1 MSRTKTKGPAAAAP
15 KQTAI
20 LLAVGE
26 LRGGGEVIADGDELT
41 AEKLAALKLE
51 DEDVAELI
59 ERGKIARVLARQAEA
74 VGADDLAQAEQ
85 RAVAAEAHA
94 AALQKEVD
102 ELKIKLAASS
112 KPAQ

>member
-1 MSRTKTKGPAAAAP
+1 MSRTKTKGRAAAAP

-74 VGADDLAQAEQ
+74 VGADELASALARADTAETK
-85 RAVAAEAHA
+85 VAE
-94 AALQKEVD
+94 LQKEVD
-102 ELKIKLAASS
+102 ELKTKLAASS